1 MTRNP
6 FDQGARYAAKLDPP
20 GFLRWLVPDL
30 TAPLFFN
37 GWLDTRSIPFPGDPD
52 RTCDTV
58 ADITD
63 ATDTEGS
70 WAMAIEF
77 QTRPD
82 VRLFGRLLEYLGR
95 LWLELQPP
103 RTSGGR
109 LGVVA
114 AVINLTGTA
123 QTSRDIVP
131 AGTSPRTCLAVA
143 ERNLREQVADEALI
157 RIAEGW
163 VARCLLPFIPLM
175 QGGAEASII
184 ERWMQLAQAEPDAR
198 RRADYAGLALV
209 FAELTDCRPA
219 WKQALEGWN
228 VEQSVQVLEWQAK
241 TKADDLLRVLGKR
254 FPPGATAD
262 LERSIRQTN
271 DMEQLDR
278 WLDAALD
285 AATLT
290 AFRQKAGLAAQSG
303 GRRQTSKSKRSPGRR
318 KK

>member
-1 MTRNP
+1 VSHDVP
-6 FDQGARYAAKLDPP
+6 FVM
-20 GFLRWLVPDL
+20 VPEL

-52 RTCDTV
+52 RTSDTV
-58 ADITD
+58 ADIRD
-63 ATDTEGS
+63 ATDREGS
-70 WAMAIEF
+70 WAMPIEF

-82 VRLFGRLLEYLGR
+82 VQLFGRLLEYLGR

-103 RTSGGR
+103 RTSGSR

-123 QTSRDIVP
+123 QTSRDMVP
-131 AGTSPRTCLAVA
+131 VGTGLRTCLAVA
-143 ERNLREQVADEALI
+143 ERNLRDQVASEALL
-157 RIAEGW
+157 RIAEGRL
-163 VARCLLPFIPLM
+163 ARCLLPFVPLM

-184 ERWMQLAQAEPDAR
+184 ERWKQLAQAEPDAR

-209 FAELTDCRPA
+209 FAELTDCRPL

-228 VEQSVQVLEWQAK
+228 VEQSLQVLEWQAEAEK
-241 TKADDLLRVLGKR
+241 RGLARGQAEAKVAGLLHVLTKR
-254 FPPGATAD
+254 FRAVPAD
-262 LERSIRQTN
+262 VERSIRATS
-271 DMEQLDR
+271 DLEQLDR

-290 AFRQKAGLAAQSG
+290 AFRQKAGLVTQNG
-303 GRRQTSKSKRSPGRR
+303 GRRQTTKTKRSTGRR
-318 KK
+318 KN